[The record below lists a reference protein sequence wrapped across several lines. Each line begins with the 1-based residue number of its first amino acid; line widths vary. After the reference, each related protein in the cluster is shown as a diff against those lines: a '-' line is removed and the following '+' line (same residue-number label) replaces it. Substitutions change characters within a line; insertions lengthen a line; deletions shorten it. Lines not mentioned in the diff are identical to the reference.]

1 MADDKARKEL
11 EVALKD
17 PRTAAGAHY
26 YLGRLALRADD
37 FDGGLNELRQAVAL
51 EPKHGEAWAELGFA
65 YLEQIDYSGA
75 SMALERSLALNPD
88 SFLAN
93 MRLLILY
100 KRRNDPRAAT
110 QAERVAK
117 LDAQR
122 SEKASDMLR
131 TIRVQPY

>member
-1 MADDKARKEL
+1 
-11 EVALKD
+11 
-17 PRTAAGAHY
+17 
-26 YLGRLALRADD
+26 
-37 FDGGLNELRQAVAL
+37 
-51 EPKHGEAWAELGFA
+51 
-65 YLEQIDYSGA
+65 
-75 SMALERSLALNPD
+75 MALDRSVALNPD

-100 KRRNDPRAAT
+100 KRRNDPRAAA
-110 QAERVAK
+110 QAELVAK